1 MKIKKLISLVKRS
14 FRPSLLVGSGIKI
27 SNTEKDLLK
36 FSIKNNIPV
45 VTAWA
50 HDAYPNYHRL
60 YFGRQGTIGNR
71 CGNFVIQNSDLVI
84 ILGSRL
90 SIRQL
95 SYNWK
100 SFAIKAK
107 IVWVEIDKTELEK
120 KFIKPYLKINLDLK
134 FFFKS
139 MLKKK
144 INTIYSEERKKW
156 IKWCNIVKKKYSPKY
171 SDYKIYQK
179 KINVYHFVISLFN
192 LLKKKEII
200 VCADGAATVVP
211 NQVGY
216 LNKGCKLI
224 YNSGSASM
232 GYELPAAIG
241 AAIASPKRKIIC
253 LAGDGSIMMNLQ
265 ELQSIVALKLNIV
278 IFLINNS
285 GYLSIKQ
292 TQNNFFKS
300 EFGSSSKSGLTF
312 PDFIKVAK
320 SFNFNSYNLNKPAN
334 LKKKIEDI
342 LKKEG
347 PMFINVDV
355 DQIQEFEPRL
365 KSKIIK
371 NKIVTPDLDDMYPF
385 LDPSE
390 INFLKKQL

>member
-1 MKIKKLISLVKRS
+1 
-14 FRPSLLVGSGIKI
+14 
-27 SNTEKDLLK
+27 
-36 FSIKNNIPV
+36 
-45 VTAWA
+45 
-50 HDAYPNYHRL
+50 
-60 YFGRQGTIGNR
+60 
-71 CGNFVIQNSDLVI
+71 
-84 ILGSRL
+84 
-90 SIRQL
+90 
-95 SYNWK
+95 
-100 SFAIKAK
+100 
-107 IVWVEIDKTELEK
+107 
-120 KFIKPYLKINLDLK
+120 
-134 FFFKS
+134 
-139 MLKKK
+139 
-144 INTIYSEERKKW
+144 
-156 IKWCNIVKKKYSPKY
+156 
-171 SDYKIYQK
+171 
-179 KINVYHFVISLFN
+179 VISLFN

-278 IFLINNS
+278 IFLINNG

-371 NKIVTPDLDDMYPF
+371 NKIVTPDLEDMYPF